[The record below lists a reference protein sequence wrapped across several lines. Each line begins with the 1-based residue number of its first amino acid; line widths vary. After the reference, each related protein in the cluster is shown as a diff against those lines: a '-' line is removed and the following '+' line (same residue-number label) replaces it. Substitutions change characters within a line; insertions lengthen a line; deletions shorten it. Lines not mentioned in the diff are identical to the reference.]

1 MPFNPARH
9 TLSVVQGT
17 LYLVNS
23 DNKAAL
29 KKPQAERKEKQMNI
43 TVKNGR
49 KEGDVSLVMGQ
60 ASAVFLLELASM
72 EVKRQSADAT
82 GMIAGMFAV
91 LVAEVAGALNE
102 VKALVPD
109 AETGEEAKGSEAP
122 PVPDQADAI
131 TQEEVAVIEAEAT
144 GKGKRF
150 NSQA

>member
-1 MPFNPARH
+1 
-9 TLSVVQGT
+9 
-17 LYLVNS
+17 
-23 DNKAAL
+23 
-29 KKPQAERKEKQMNI
+29 MNI

-109 AETGEEAKGSEAP
+109 AETGEEAKGPEAL

>member
-109 AETGEEAKGSEAP
+109 AETGEEAKGPEAP